1 MSSIADVT
9 HRYQRFGHWGILPLQ
24 HRALPLICCEM
35 NGLLVDVGNPFVSRR
50 NVMLP
55 TTASR

>member
-9 HRYQRFGHWGILPLQ
+9 HRYQRFGQWGILPLQ
-24 HRALPLICCEM
+24 HRTLPLICCGM
-35 NGLLVDVGNPFVSRR
+35 NGLLAEVRNPFVSRR

-55 TTASR
+55 PTTSR